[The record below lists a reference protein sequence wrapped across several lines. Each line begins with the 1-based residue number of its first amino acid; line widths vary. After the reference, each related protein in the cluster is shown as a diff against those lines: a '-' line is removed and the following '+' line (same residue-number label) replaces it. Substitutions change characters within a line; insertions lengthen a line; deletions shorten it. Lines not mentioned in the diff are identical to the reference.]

1 MLELEG
7 VTVGYTATSAVL
19 TDLSLSVDEGSVVAL
34 LGPNGAGK
42 TTALR
47 TASRMLPLQ
56 SGRVVFDGQDVS
68 RLPAHAA
75 AERGICHVPEGR
87 GVFPALSVRDNLAL
101 FGRGMPLKEAVD
113 RSVAAFPFIERR
125 LDAAAGT
132 LSGGERQMLALARPW
147 LTRPKIVLL
156 DEVSMGLAP
165 LIVDEVYAFIRR
177 LAGEGISLL
186 VVEQYV
192 DRVRRFADH
201 IYLMRSGEIRFSGPP
216 DELGSDEEI
225 LGHYL
230 GTALQE

>member
-1 MLELEG
+1 MLELEK
-7 VTVGYTATSAVL
+7 VTVGYAASSRVL
-19 TDLSLSVDEGSVVAL
+19 TDVSMSVGEGQVVAL

-56 SGRVVFDGQDVS
+56 SGRVLFDGQDIS
-68 RLPAHAA
+68 RLPSHAVA
-75 AERGICHVPEGR
+75 AGGLCHVPEGR

-101 FGRGMPLKEAVD
+101 FGRGMPLPEAID

-132 LSGGERQMLALARPW
+132 LSGGERQMLALVRPW

-165 LIVDEVYAFIRR
+165 LIVDEVYAFIGR

-201 IYLMRSGEIRFSGPP
+201 IYLMRNGEVRFSGPP
-216 DELGSDEEI
+216 DQLGSDEEI

-230 GTALQE
+230 GAALQE

>member
-1 MLELEG
+1 MLELRD
-7 VTVGYTATSAVL
+7 VSVGYTATSRVL
-19 TDLSLSVDEGSVVAL
+19 TDLSIEVGEGSVVAL

-56 SGRVVFDGQDVS
+56 SGSVVFDGRDVS
-68 RLPAHAA
+68 KLPAHRI
-75 AERGICHVPEGR
+75 AERGLCHVPEGR
-87 GVFPALSVRDNLAL
+87 GVFPAMTVRDNLAL
-101 FGRGMPLKEAVD
+101 FGRAMPLSEAVD
-113 RSVAAFPFIERR
+113 RAIAAFPFIERR
-125 LDAAAGT
+125 LDAQAGT
-132 LSGGERQMLALARPW
+132 LSGGERQMLALVRPW

-177 LAGEGISLL
+177 LAADGISLL

-216 DELGSDEEI
+216 DELGSDEDI

-230 GTALQE
+230 GAALQE

>member
-1 MLELEG
+1 MLELDH
-7 VTVGYTATSAVL
+7 VSVGYTATSRVL
-19 TDLSLSVDEGSVVAL
+19 SDVSLSVEQGSVVAL

-47 TASRMLPLQ
+47 SASRILPLQ
-56 SGRVVFDGQDVS
+56 SGRVAFDGTDIS
-68 RLPAHAA
+68 RLTSHAA

-87 GVFPALSVRDNLAL
+87 GVFPALTVRDNLAL
-101 FGRGMPLKEAVD
+101 FGRNMPLREAVD
-113 RSVAAFPFIERR
+113 ETVSAFPPLERR
-125 LDAAAGT
+125 LDAPAGT

-165 LIVDEVYAFIRR
+165 IVVDEVYAFIRR

-216 DELGSDEEI
+216 DELGSDEDI

-230 GTALQE
+230 GAALHE

>member
-1 MLELEG
+1 MLELEN
-7 VTVGYTATSAVL
+7 VTVGYTATSQVL
-19 TDLSLSVDEGSVVAL
+19 SGVSLSVPEGSVVAL

-47 TASRMLPLQ
+47 AASRMVPLQ
-56 SGRVVFDGQDVS
+56 VGRVVFDGEDVTRMPS
-68 RLPAHAA
+68 YAA
-75 AERGICHVPEGR
+75 AERGLCHVPEGR
-87 GVFPALSVRDNLAL
+87 GVFPALTVRDNIAL
-101 FGRGMPLKEAVD
+101 FGRGMPLQEAVD
-113 RSVAAFPFIERR
+113 RSVAEFPFIERR
-125 LDAAAGT
+125 LDALAGT
-132 LSGGERQMLALARPW
+132 LSGGERQMLALTRPW
-147 LTRPKIVLL
+147 LVRPKIVLL

-201 IYLMRSGEIRFSGPP
+201 IYLMRSGAIRFSGPP
-216 DELGSDEEI
+216 DQLGSDEDI

-230 GTALQE
+230 GAALQE

>member
-1 MLELEG
+1 MLELEK
-7 VTVGYTATSAVL
+7 VTVGYTATSQVL
-19 TDLSLSVDEGSVVAL
+19 ADVSMSVEQGQVVAL

-56 SGRVVFDGQDVS
+56 SGRVVFDGQDVT
-68 RLPAHAA
+68 RLPAYGA
-75 AERGICHVPEGR
+75 AERGLCHVPEGR

-101 FGRGMPLKEAVD
+101 FGRGMPLREATEKAI
-113 RSVAAFPFIERR
+113 SAFPFIERR

-132 LSGGERQMLALARPW
+132 LSGGERQMLALVRPW

-201 IYLMRSGEIRFSGPP
+201 IYLMRNGEVRFSGPP
-216 DELGSDEEI
+216 DQLGSDEEV

-230 GTALQE
+230 GAALQE

>member
-1 MLELEG
+1 MLELED
-7 VTVGYTATSAVL
+7 VTVGYTPSSQVL
-19 TDLSLSVDEGSVVAL
+19 TGVSMSVGEGQVVAL

-47 TASRMLPLQ
+47 TASRMVGLQ
-56 SGRVVFDGQDVS
+56 GGRVVLDGRDVS
-68 RLPAHAA
+68 TLPSHRV
-75 AERGICHVPEGR
+75 AEQGLCHVPEGR

-101 FGRGMPLKEAVD
+101 FGRGLSPKEATE
-113 RSVAAFPFIERR
+113 RAIAAFPFIETR

-132 LSGGERQMLALARPW
+132 LSGGERQMLALVRPW
-147 LTRPKIVLL
+147 LIRPKIVLL

-192 DRVRRFADH
+192 DRVRRVADH
-201 IYLMRSGEIRFSGPP
+201 IYLMRSGEVRFSGPP
-216 DELGSDEEI
+216 DQLGSDEDI

-230 GTALQE
+230 GAALHE